1 MYRQN
6 MEQQQEQLFH
16 KLGELPIVNDTC
28 HQVLDIYERTK
39 GHNFLFRTTFGLAE
53 ATARVIAGKTLP
65 IITNHCQPQL
75 QKVNNVACD
84 TLDALEE
91 KYPIITRPT
100 DEVLREGKE
109 KYDKTLGPY
118 LNPVIRP
125 AVAAVNVG
133 VSAVNMSTSAASA
146 VVNSGKQ
153 SVGAV
158 AKLGTDTVS
167 GIYTFG
173 KNRVTKAV
181 DYGLQTPYGEFL
193 LGQLDASLSLSEKML
208 DSSLSM
214 GNSVNQRAKMMEKRS
229 KVTRLDRMNLLTQR
243 LHHRLN
249 KRARQDFKQYH
260 AFTKETVGHLTK
272 VFDVM
277 SRLKN
282 SSLTD
287 AYQEAL
293 KELTTYIDSLL
304 VKYSD
309 EKQNPDLAARC
320 YISFHIVTRRKSLRL
335 AHILGS
341 NVYQRLIPLVDRLEQ
356 MTGNVKQRFW
366 GAVEFVRESIPS
378 FLEKKSL
385 DEISPEYLERT
396 KELLPKIQEFLSVV
410 MSRVTDTLDWFAVD
424 LNLELDDMEI
434 ADVAVVNC
442 NGAAIQPAD

>member
-1 MYRQN
+1 MFELFRIRCQKHCMYRQN

-208 DSSLSM
+208 DRYLPEE
-214 GNSVNQRAKMMEKRS
+214 GEGK
-229 KVTRLDRMNLLTQR
+229 D
-243 LHHRLN
+243 
-249 KRARQDFKQYH
+249 DG
-260 AFTKETVGHLTK
+260 KEVE
-272 VFDVM
+272 
-277 SRLKN
+277 S
-282 SSLTD
+282 
-287 AYQEAL
+287 
-293 KELTTYIDSLL
+293 DS
-304 VKYSD
+304 
-309 EKQNPDLAARC
+309 
-320 YISFHIVTRRKSLRL
+320 T
-335 AHILGS
+335 
-341 NVYQRLIPLVDRLEQ
+341 
-356 MTGNVKQRFW
+356 
-366 GAVEFVRESIPS
+366 
-378 FLEKKSL
+378 
-385 DEISPEYLERT
+385 
-396 KELLPKIQEFLSVV
+396 
-410 MSRVTDTLDWFAVD
+410 
-424 LNLELDDMEI
+424 
-434 ADVAVVNC
+434 
-442 NGAAIQPAD
+442 